1 LSIYRPEQDWPR
13 FVPVDKIFVSIYD
26 RKLGQ
31 TYGEVSDISSS
42 GACIAADREYEAD
55 STVLL
60 RLSLHDQPDAFII
73 QAQVVWC
80 RAEENNGHA
89 YAYGVKFCI
98 TEDEQQKTLESILKG
113 SELKLANRTN
123 GEGKEPTNGDSP
135 KVKSRKAAERDV
147 DDILSE
153 LAEDLDLQS

>member
-1 LSIYRPEQDWPR
+1 MSIYRPEQDWPR

-42 GACIAADREYEAD
+42 GACIAADREYESD

-60 RLSLHDQPDAFII
+60 RLSMHDQPDAFII
-73 QAQVVWC
+73 QAEVVWC

-89 YAYGVKFCI
+89 FAYGVKFCI
-98 TEDEQQKTLESILKG
+98 TEDEQRKTLESILGG
-113 SELKLANRTN
+113 SELKLAKRPN
-123 GEGKEPTNGDSP
+123 GEGEEPTNGDAP
-135 KVKSRKAAERDV
+135 EAQNGDGANP
-147 DDILSE
+147 
-153 LAEDLDLQS
+153 LAEVLRELGDDLDLIG